1 MESNV
6 PMPGGRIPPNH
17 PESERGVLGAMMRS
31 AEAVMLAQEM
41 LREEDFYDPIN
52 REIFSAMLYLTGIG
66 SPIDLIT
73 LDEELTRRGR
83 LEAVGGTAFLVDL
96 SRSVPSAGNVQAYIK
111 IVDQKSTLRK
121 LIAAA
126 EAILTDSYGGELET

>member
-41 LREEDFYDPIN
+41 LRK
-52 REIFSAMLYLTGIG
+52 RTSMTRSTGRS
-66 SPIDLIT
+66 SPPCCT
-73 LDEELTRRGR
+73 
-83 LEAVGGTAFLVDL
+83 
-96 SRSVPSAGNVQAYIK
+96 
-111 IVDQKSTLRK
+111 
-121 LIAAA
+121 
-126 EAILTDSYGGELET
+126 